1 MGEHDKTNKRE
12 VIGMTK
18 LNRKERVLAEFEDN
32 AWSLK
37 DSNLVLILDKKIG
50 EGGDIFEIKGDKQ
63 VK

>member
-1 MGEHDKTNKRE
+1 
-12 VIGMTK
+12 MTK

>member
-1 MGEHDKTNKRE
+1 MGEHDKTSKRE

-50 EGGDIFEIKGDKQ
+50 EGGDIF
-63 VK
+63 